1 MPTDPATIVYNL
13 LQNDPSI
20 IAAAVVQGSDTILYS
35 TDNWDISA
43 DVSRVVSRSLCSIRY
58 KTFFI

>member
-1 MPTDPATIVYNL
+1 LEKKMPTDPATIVYNL

-43 DVSRVVSRSLCSIRY
+43 DISRVV
-58 KTFFI
+58 